1 MTFAGKTVL
10 VTGGASGIGR
20 AASEAFAR
28 EGGGGAD
35 RRPGRG
41 EGARPWPPRCARQG
55 RRAAFH
61 RLDVCDSAQVAA
73 FFVQVAADGGRLD
86 VAVNNVGIE
95 GPCKRAGDYEDSEWL
110 RVVDTNLNSVF
121 YCMKH
126 EIALML
132 RQGGGTI
139 VNMSSIAGLI
149 AFPAY
154 SAYAATKHALI
165 GLTKSAALE
174 YVKMG
179 IRINALCPGYV
190 RTPIVEKMTQ
200 NQEMQR
206 RLLSVIPARRFGTTE
221 EVAEAL
227 LYMCS
232 ERAAYMVGNPLVL
245 DGGIVAT

>member
-1 MTFAGKTVL
+1 MSFAGKTVL

-28 EGGGGAD
+28 EGAAVLIADLDEAGGEPLAAALRQDG
-35 RRPGRG
+35 GR
-41 EGARPWPPRCARQG
+41 AS
-55 RRAAFH
+55 FH
-61 RLDVCDSAQVAA
+61 RVDVSDSAQVAA
-73 FFVQVAADGGRLD
+73 FFARVAADGGRLD
-86 VAVNNVGIE
+86 IAVNNVGIK
-95 GPCKRAGDYEDSEWL
+95 GPCKRTGDYEDAEWL
-110 RVVDTNLNSVF
+110 HVVDTNLNSVF

-132 RQGGGTI
+132 RQRSGAI
-139 VNMSSIAGLI
+139 VNVSSIAGLI

-179 IRINALCPGYV
+179 IRINALCPGYM
-190 RTPIVEKMTQ
+190 RTPFVEKMA
-200 NQEMQR
+200 ESADMQR
-206 RLLSVIPARRFGTTE
+206 RLLSVIPANRFGTTD

-232 ERAAYMVGNPLVL
+232 DRAAYMVGNPLVL

>member
-10 VTGGASGIGR
+10 ITGGASGIGR

-28 EGGGGAD
+28 EGAAVLIAD
-35 RRPGRG
+35 LDEERG
-41 EGARPWPPRCARQG
+41 EALAASLREEG

-73 FFVQVAADGGRLD
+73 FFGQLAADGGRLD

-132 RQGGGTI
+132 RQGAGAI

-206 RLLSVIPARRFGTTE
+206 RLLSVIPAKRFGTTE

>member
-28 EGGGGAD
+28 EGAAVLIAD
-35 RRPGRG
+35 LDEAKGQALAASLC
-41 EGARPWPPRCARQG
+41 EAG

-73 FFVQVAADGGRLD
+73 FFAQVAADGGRLD

-95 GPCKRAGDYEDSEWL
+95 GPCKRAGDYEDAEWL

-121 YCMKH
+121 YCMKQ
-126 EIALML
+126 EIAIML
-132 RQGGGTI
+132 RQGSGAI

-190 RTPIVEKMTQ
+190 QTPIVEKMTQ
-200 NQEMQR
+200 SQEMQR
-206 RLLSVIPARRFGTTE
+206 RLLSVIPAKRFGTTE

>member
-1 MTFAGKTVL
+1 MSFAGKTVL

-20 AASEAFAR
+20 ATIEAFAR
-28 EGGGGAD
+28 EGAAVLIAD
-35 RRPGRG
+35 LDEAAGESLAAGLRRD
-41 EGARPWPPRCARQG
+41 G
-55 RRAAFH
+55 RRASFH
-61 RLDVCDSAQVAA
+61 RVDVSDSAQVAA
-73 FFVQVAADGGRLD
+73 FFGRVAADGGRLD
-86 VAVNNVGIE
+86 VAVNNVGIK
-95 GPCKRAGDYEDSEWL
+95 GACRRAGDYEDEEWL
-110 RVVDTNLNSVF
+110 HVVNTNLNSVF

-132 RQGGGTI
+132 RQGSGAI
-139 VNMSSIAGLI
+139 VNVSSIAGLI

-179 IRINALCPGYV
+179 IRINALCPGYM
-190 RTPIVEKMTQ
+190 RTPFVEKMAQ
-200 NQEMQR
+200 SADMQR
-206 RLLSVIPARRFGTTE
+206 RLLSVIPANRFGTTD

-232 ERAAYMVGNPLVL
+232 DRASYMVGNPLVL